1 MASRLVKIG
10 NGVDGL
16 DNPVAEL
23 IHAACKF
30 NSTVY
35 FQDEQRKINAK
46 SIMGM
51 MNMPMHSGME
61 VSIVT
66 EGEDEDFALTEL
78 ERFLTC

>member
-1 MASRLVKIG
+1 MASKHVKIG
-10 NGVDGL
+10 SGVEGL

-23 IHAACKF
+23 IHAACRF

-61 VSIVT
+61 ISIIT

-78 ERFLTC
+78 ENFLCC